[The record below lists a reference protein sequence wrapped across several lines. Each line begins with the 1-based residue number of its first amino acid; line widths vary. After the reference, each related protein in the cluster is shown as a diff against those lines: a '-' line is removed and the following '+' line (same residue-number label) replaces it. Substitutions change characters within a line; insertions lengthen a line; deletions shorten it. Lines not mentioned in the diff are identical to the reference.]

1 MEVKGFPNY
10 LVYPDGNIFSKA
22 RRGTPARILKQCDNG
37 RGYLMIRLTNNQG
50 KRITKYPHRL
60 VAEHYIPNPENKRE
74 VDHINRNSHD
84 NNINNLRWVTPK
96 ENSKNTGCFK
106 SNQVGFKYIG
116 KTKLTPVDSFSSIK
130 KLINHSVATKLFAV
144 KELQNHLS
152 FCHKTSTLVKS
163 YQLNYQHSSD
173 SLKQL
178 YNLLYELV

>member
-37 RGYLMIRLTNNQG
+37 RGYLAIRLTNNQG

-96 ENSKNTGCFK
+96 ENSKNTGCSK

-116 KTKLTPVDSFSSIK
+116 SENRKPDYFRFRRKDNDKYINKSSKNLSKVLCYSFFYLLK
-130 KLINHSVATKLFAV
+130 NHQT
-144 KELQNHLS
+144 
-152 FCHKTSTLVKS
+152 
-163 YQLNYQHSSD
+163 
-173 SLKQL
+173 
-178 YNLLYELV
+178 